1 MREMFLQ
8 GFILYAVISLII
20 ESYRTGVRISV
31 QNELVSVGWFIFAF
45 IIRMTVICIFSL
57 ALGWIVSTIASLIF

>member
-1 MREMFLQ
+1 MREIFLQ

-20 ESYRTGVRISV
+20 ESYRTGVKISV
-31 QNELVSVGWFIFAF
+31 QNELVSLGWFIFAF

>member
-1 MREMFLQ
+1 MREIFLQ

>member
-20 ESYRTGVRISV
+20 ESCSSGVKISV
-31 QNELVSVGWFIFAF
+31 QNGLVSVGWFIFAF
-45 IIRMTVICIFSL
+45 IIRMTVISIFSL
-57 ALGWIVSTIASLIF
+57 ALGWIVSTVASLIF